1 MSCSERLRPAY
12 CGLLRLALWLALCV
26 PGAHAADALEIV
38 IVSASAGNV
47 ATLERGIAEQLYLGQ
62 RSQLADGHQITVI
75 DLPAGAIRDHFY
87 RTLTGKK
94 PSQIRAYWSR
104 LVYRTRPPS
113 ARGHQRRKRDRADHR
128 QPGRHRLSA
137 GRSRTAP
144 RAEGPATAGLKAR
157 RPTACA
163 TRRHRPTHPFT
174 ASAGDRHGGRAM
186 QAERIERLHQHGLDD
201 LMRIIPVLIRLIHAR
216 FRPSG
221 CRARQRRH
229 RRALRQPPDGLTP
242 ACPHAQR
249 SAARHAARSRD
260 RTRRQPLCAA
270 RDTKRQAHPDEMNS
284 VHFDCPDKRA

>member
-104 LVYRTRPPS
+104 LVFTGRARPPREATS
-113 ARGHQRRKRDRADHR
+113 VENAIELIIANPDAIGYL
-128 QPGRHRLSA
+128 P
-137 GRSRTAP
+137 
-144 RAEGPATAGLKAR
+144 AEAAQHPGLKVL
-157 RPTACA
+157 
-163 TRRHRPTHPFT
+163 
-174 ASAGDRHGGRAM
+174 
-186 QAERIERLHQHGLDD
+186 QQLD
-201 LMRIIPVLIRLIHAR
+201 
-216 FRPSG
+216 
-221 CRARQRRH
+221 
-229 RRALRQPPDGLTP
+229 
-242 ACPHAQR
+242 
-249 SAARHAARSRD
+249 
-260 RTRRQPLCAA
+260 
-270 RDTKRQAHPDEMNS
+270 
-284 VHFDCPDKRA
+284 